1 MRESIIDLIE
11 KEKIIAI
18 VRGAEP
24 EQCEAVA
31 KALYAGGIRL
41 MEITYDQRRPESW
54 QATANA
60 IGALAR
66 EYEGRMFVG
75 AGTVTS
81 PELVELTAKAGGA
94 FIISPDTDLA
104 VIKKPRELGLVSMPG
119 AMTPS
124 EIKTAHN
131 AGADFVKLFPVGSLG
146 AGYLKAVKAP
156 LSHIKIMAVGG
167 VNEENAAE
175 FLKAGAAG
183 LGVGGNLAK
192 KAWIEAG
199 EYDRL
204 TAAAKALVEAVR
216 SVK

>member
-24 EQCEAVA
+24 EQCKAVA
-31 KALYAGGIRL
+31 QALYAGGIRL
-41 MEITYDQRRPESW
+41 MEITYDQKRPESW

-94 FIISPDTDLA
+94 FIISPDTDVA
-104 VIKKPRELGLVSMPG
+104 VIKKTRELGLVSMPG

-156 LSHIKIMAVGG
+156 LSHIKLMAVGG

>member
-1 MRESIIDLIE
+1 MRDRIINLILE
-11 KEKIIAI
+11 EKIIAI

-24 EQCEAVA
+24 EQCKAVA

-41 MEITYDQRRPESW
+41 MEITYDQKRPESW

-75 AGTVTS
+75 AGTVTCT
-81 PELVELTAKAGGA
+81 ELVEMTAKAGGA
-94 FIISPDTDLA
+94 FIISPDTDVE
-104 VIKKPRELGLVSMPG
+104 VIRKTRELGLVSMPG

-124 EIKTAHN
+124 EIKIAHN
-131 AGADFVKLFPVGSLG
+131 AGADFVKLFPVGNLG
-146 AGYLKAVKAP
+146 ASYLKAVKAP

-167 VNEENAAE
+167 VNEDNAAE
-175 FLKAGAAG
+175 FIKAGAVG

-199 EYDRL
+199 EFDKL

-216 SVK
+216 NAE